1 MKERKICELLF
12 YKYINIIITLIFMNM
27 QSKNEDVGILVK
39 FSFYVIETI
48 QAVRDMR

>member
-1 MKERKICELLF
+1 
-12 YKYINIIITLIFMNM
+12 M

-48 QAVRDMR
+48 QTVRDMR